1 VPVNPRRIAIAVA
14 CSLVVAGIV
23 VGLALA
29 QRSPAAK
36 QVATTCT
43 KPFPGSPPLSFDLPA
58 RYANILSDSQSAGY
72 AKTVAKLHAL
82 GDPKRDPF
90 LALALTQ
97 EEFNGG
103 HAAEAESDLQLA
115 SVKLGGDDTR
125 ITVAS
130 AVLAWSTTSPSD
142 VERTLEGIAS
152 TAPSDEGFP
161 LLERGIVALWEGCT
175 SDASS
180 WFEQTKTA
188 QPDSFYSTLADNLLH
203 PSQNAKYPPFISN
216 VQLPAGTV
224 AERKQDA
231 AAHPGSAEL
240 QLAYAVA
247 LQGEGKRSAARAAA
261 EQAVAADPTNLDAQ
275 VAAIVMGYDKDAPA
289 TAVGALGSLIKQNPD
304 QVGPV
309 LHLGILLLWIK
320 QDTLAQ
326 QEFAKAVSISP
337 TSRDGRVAAAFLSGL
352 KAKKG

>member
-1 VPVNPRRIAIAVA
+1 VNPRRIAIAVA

-29 QRSPAAK
+29 QRSPAPK
-36 QVATTCT
+36 QVAKACT
-43 KPFPGSPPLSFDLPA
+43 KPFTGTPPLSFDLPA
-58 RYANILSDSQSAGY
+58 RYSNILTSGQSAGY
-72 AKTVAKLHAL
+72 AKTVAKLRAL
-82 GDPKRDPF
+82 GDPKQDPF

-97 EEFNGG
+97 EEFNAG
-103 HAAEAESDLQLA
+103 HVAEAESDLQLA

-125 ITVAS
+125 VTVAS
-130 AVLAWSTTSPSD
+130 ALLAWSTTSPSD

-152 TAPSDEGFP
+152 TAPSNDGFP

-175 SDASS
+175 SDAAS

-203 PSQNAKYPPFISN
+203 PNQNSKYPPFISN
-216 VQLPAGTV
+216 VPLPAGTV
-224 AERKQDA
+224 AERRRDA
-231 AAHPGSAEL
+231 AAHPDSAES

-247 LQGEGKRSAARAAA
+247 LQGEGLRTAARAAA

-275 VAAIVMGYDKDAPA
+275 VAAIVLGYDKDAPA
-289 TAVGALGSLIKQNPD
+289 TAVGALGALIKQNPN
-304 QVGPV
+304 QIGPV

-320 QDTLAQ
+320 QDALAQ
-326 QEFAKAVSISP
+326 QEFAKAVAISP

-352 KAKKG
+352 KARKG